1 VPVYM
6 GAAVW
11 RAAAAGALVGAAE
24 PRTGTSTAGQRD
36 ERRQLDSFRY
46 SEKVDERRQE
56 EESRNRQEQNAERT
70 RRYLDGISTGDY
82 SSYLR
87 SLDMM
92 LDG

>member
-1 VPVYM
+1 VRLRLAHWSAPLNP
-6 GAAVW
+6 
-11 RAAAAGALVGAAE
+11 ALAPQRQDNAMKDDN
-24 PRTGTSTAGQRD
+24 STA
-36 ERRQLDSFRY
+36 SRY